1 MTTSVE
7 ALAFLAARASVEAL
21 CGAAF
26 SFELFSQ
33 TFAEVSA
40 ACEAP
45 AFCALERLDFG
56 TFAEVFA
63 ALSCEELE
71 CVREEA
77 VEIRK
82 VLGRFSE
89 IHLSD
94 KAIED
99 ALVLALMRFNE
110 TPPIVTSFTPCQM
123 RRWSQCWRAG
133 ALAELFLALAGV
145 EARNFTR
152 PASQVGTSKIE
163 EYMNLHA
170 RYEQEFGTL
179 AESIKRHLNLSS
191 GFSLGW
197 GWWRGN

>member
-1 MTTSVE
+1 MV
-7 ALAFLAARASVEAL
+7 FLAANTKAETL

-26 SFELFSQ
+26 SFELSLQ
-33 TFAEVSA
+33 AFAEVSA

-56 TFAEVFA
+56 TFAEAFA

-71 CVREEA
+71 CVKEEV

-82 VLGRFSE
+82 ALGRFSE

-123 RRWSQCWRAG
+123 KRWSRCWRAG

-152 PASQVGTSKIE
+152 PASQAGASKIE

-170 RYEQEFGTL
+170 RYEQEFRTL

-191 GFSLGW
+191 GFSWGW